1 MRKVLSFSLF
11 LMLGLVAS
19 QLLPGLLGPGYSS
32 FKATTDTLLYVCL
45 GFIMIN
51 VGREF
56 EIDKSR
62 WRSYTADY
70 FIAMATAALPWLLI
84 VLYYV
89 FVLLPA
95 PLWGSPEAWKENLLL
110 SRFAAPT
117 SAGILFTM
125 LAALKLKESWIYRKI
140 QVLAIFDD
148 LDTILLMI
156 PLQILMIGLRW
167 QMFAI
172 VAIVAVLLAVG
183 WRWQATWDVRQDWKR
198 ILGLSVIVC
207 ALTQAVYLATKHW
220 YGAENSIHI
229 EVLLPAFVVGMLMRH
244 RHIDTPAERR
254 VATGV
259 SFLFMLLVGLSMPLV
274 TGSGAAAAAD
284 SAASVTASQPMM
296 PWGILVLHVLAVSL
310 LSNLGKLVPLFF
322 YRDRS
327 LSERLALSV
336 GMFTRGEVGAGVIF
350 IALGY
355 NLGGPALIVSV
366 LTLVLN
372 LILTGGF
379 VVWVKRLALLSVI
392 LAVLASFQALP
403 ARSQNPERNLI
414 VVHGGA
420 NIAFFA
426 AAYDNLSG
434 TTSPRAG
441 YYAGVTDH
449 IRLHR
454 RIPLYIGTG
463 LLFSSRGGRY
473 MGFSARPMYLQ
484 VPLTIDCRIRCSR
497 TLSIIP
503 TVGAWYGAGIGGK
516 LRHDDGWAELYAPEG
531 PMRRSDV
538 GLRIGVALGWGRFRL
553 EAGYEPGLRNL
564 ARPDATPTTLL
575 PVRFTRMHSHC
586 FTIGLGC
593 EF

>member
-1 MRKVLSFSLF
+1 
-11 LMLGLVAS
+11 MLGLVAS
-19 QLLPGLLGPGYSS
+19 QLLPGLLGPAYAP
-32 FKATTDTLLYVCL
+32 FKSASDTLLYICL

-84 VLYYV
+84 VLYYI
-89 FVLLPA
+89 FVLLPSA
-95 PLWGSPEAWKENLLL
+95 LWTDPAAWKENLLL

-172 VAIVAVLLAVG
+172 VAIVVVLLAVG
-183 WRWQATWDVRQDWKR
+183 WRWQATWNVRQDWKR
-198 ILGLSVIVC
+198 ILGLSIVVC
-207 ALTQAVYLATKHW
+207 TLTQAVYLITKHW

-244 RHIDTPAERR
+244 RHIDTRVEQR

-259 SFLFMLLVGLSMPLV
+259 SFLFMLLVGMSMPLV
-274 TGSGAAAAAD
+274 TGAEADTAA

-296 PWGILVLHVLAVSL
+296 PWGILLLHVVAVSF

-322 YRDRS
+322 YRDRK

-355 NLGGPALIVSV
+355 NLGGPALIISV

-379 VVWVKRLALLSVI
+379 VVWVKRLALKSYT
-392 LAVLASFQALP
+392 
-403 ARSQNPERNLI
+403 PEDRET
-414 VVHGGA
+414 A
-420 NIAFFA
+420 KA
-426 AAYDNLSG
+426 
-434 TTSPRAG
+434 
-441 YYAGVTDH
+441 
-449 IRLHR
+449 
-454 RIPLYIGTG
+454 
-463 LLFSSRGGRY
+463 
-473 MGFSARPMYLQ
+473 
-484 VPLTIDCRIRCSR
+484 
-497 TLSIIP
+497 
-503 TVGAWYGAGIGGK
+503 
-516 LRHDDGWAELYAPEG
+516 
-531 PMRRSDV
+531 
-538 GLRIGVALGWGRFRL
+538 
-553 EAGYEPGLRNL
+553 
-564 ARPDATPTTLL
+564 
-575 PVRFTRMHSHC
+575 
-586 FTIGLGC
+586 
-593 EF
+593 

>member
-172 VAIVAVLLAVG
+172 VAIVAVLLVVG
-183 WRWQATWDVRQDWKR
+183 WRWQATWNVRQDWKR

-254 VATGV
+254 VATGI

-274 TGSGAAAAAD
+274 TGSGAAAA

-379 VVWVKRLALLSVI
+379 VVWVKRLALKSYT
-392 LAVLASFQALP
+392 
-403 ARSQNPERNLI
+403 PEK
-414 VVHGGA
+414 
-420 NIAFFA
+420 
-426 AAYDNLSG
+426 S
-434 TTSPRAG
+434 
-441 YYAGVTDH
+441 
-449 IRLHR
+449 
-454 RIPLYIGTG
+454 
-463 LLFSSRGGRY
+463 
-473 MGFSARPMYLQ
+473 
-484 VPLTIDCRIRCSR
+484 
-497 TLSIIP
+497 
-503 TVGAWYGAGIGGK
+503 
-516 LRHDDGWAELYAPEG
+516 
-531 PMRRSDV
+531 
-538 GLRIGVALGWGRFRL
+538 
-553 EAGYEPGLRNL
+553 
-564 ARPDATPTTLL
+564 
-575 PVRFTRMHSHC
+575 
-586 FTIGLGC
+586 
-593 EF
+593 